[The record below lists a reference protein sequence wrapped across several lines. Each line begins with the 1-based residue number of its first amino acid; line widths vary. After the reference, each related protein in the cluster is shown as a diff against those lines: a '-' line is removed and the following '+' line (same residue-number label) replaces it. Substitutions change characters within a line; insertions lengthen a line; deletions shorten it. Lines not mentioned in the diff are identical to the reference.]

1 MCEANE
7 QLQKAAFELELM
19 LGNQTINLAR
29 LKQLLN
35 QPCEHGSK
43 E

>member
-1 MCEANE
+1 MCEHRE

-19 LGNQTINLAR
+19 LGNQRVDFGR

-35 QPCEHGSK
+35 QECEHGGT

>member
-7 QLQKAAFELELM
+7 TLQKAAFELDIM
-19 LGNQTINLAR
+19 LGNQRVDFGR

-35 QPCEHGSK
+35 QACEHGDNR
-43 E
+43 

>member
-1 MCEANE
+1 MCEHRE

-35 QPCEHGSK
+35 QECEHGGI